1 MPKADNKLYLYGEYM
16 VLTDNSDESIRKAEK
31 IMQDQAVQFLKD
43 KGILQI
49 ITHRDEVKPEYF
61 SEGRA
66 MKLVASVGWKLNMNP
81 LLKEP
86 DINEQP
92 VKPLTEFLN
101 WLGLELR
108 ESVNNVFQHSR
119 NYTMPELRTSIVDAI
134 NAVIDKKITM
144 NQGGGLSDDR

>member
-1 MPKADNKLYLYGEYM
+1 MPKADNRLYLYGEYM
-16 VLTDNSDESIRKAEK
+16 VLPDNSDESIRKAEK

-43 KGILQI
+43 KGILRI

-92 VKPLTEFLN
+92 VPKPLTEFLN
-101 WLGLELR
+101 WLGVELR
-108 ESVNNVFQHSR
+108 DSVNAVFQRSGKHTTS
-119 NYTMPELRTSIVDAI
+119 ELWTDTVDAI

-144 NQGGGLSDDR
+144 NQGRLIR